1 MTLEMVVEKYD
12 LRGEPI
18 QKVGEATSSAKRN
31 EGIKAVKLEETT
43 QMGAL
48 KENKKNPRM

>member
-1 MTLEMVVEKYD
+1 
-12 LRGEPI
+12 
-18 QKVGEATSSAKRN
+18 VGEATSSAKRN